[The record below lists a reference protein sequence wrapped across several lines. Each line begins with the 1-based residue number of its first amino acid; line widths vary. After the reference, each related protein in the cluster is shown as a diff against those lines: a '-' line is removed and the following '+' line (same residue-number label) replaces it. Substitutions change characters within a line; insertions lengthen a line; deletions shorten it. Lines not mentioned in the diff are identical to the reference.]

1 MAQVHASAVV
11 DPAACLAADV
21 QAGPHVVIEAD
32 VVVGPGT
39 VLLPGTVLSSGS
51 RVGARCR
58 LGPYATVGGLPMDR
72 DFAGEV
78 SFAVLEDE
86 VELRDFASVH
96 RATGVGADTRIG
108 AGSLVMSYAHV
119 THNVQVGRGAVL
131 TNLVQLGGHVRIG
144 ERAVLGAGVMVHQFV
159 RIGAYAMVAAAS
171 GVSRD
176 ILPYALAR
184 GNFAEHY
191 RVNAV
196 GLRRNGIEGERYRAI
211 EQALRALRRHDERA
225 FAQLAADWPEVE
237 TMRSFRDASGRGL
250 ARFRGG
256 S

>member
-1 MAQVHASAVV
+1 MAQVHATAVV
-11 DPAACLAADV
+11 DPAARLASDV
-21 QAGPHVVIEAD
+21 QVGPHAVIEAD

-72 DFAGEV
+72 DFAGED
-78 SFAVLEDE
+78 SFVVLEDE
-86 VELRDFASVH
+86 VELRDFVSVH
-96 RATGVGADTRIG
+96 RATGAGSETRIG
-108 AGSLVMSYAHV
+108 AGALVMSYAHV
-119 THNVQVGRGAVL
+119 THNVQIGRGAVL
-131 TNLVQLGGHVRIG
+131 TNLVQLGGHVRID
-144 ERAVLGAGVMVHQFV
+144 ERAVLGAGVMVHQFA
-159 RIGAYAMVAAAS
+159 RIGAYAMVAATS

-196 GLRRNGIEGERYRAI
+196 GLRRNGIEGERYRAV
-211 EQALRALRRHDERA
+211 ERALRALRRKDERA
-225 FAQLAADWPEVE
+225 FVQLAADWPEVE
-237 TMRSFRDASGRGL
+237 AMRSFRDASRRGL

-256 S
+256 P

>member
-11 DPAACLAADV
+11 DRSARLAADV
-21 QAGPHVVIEAD
+21 QVGPHAVIEAD

-86 VELRDFASVH
+86 VELRDFSSVH
-96 RATGVGADTRIG
+96 RATGAGAETRIG

-131 TNLVQLGGHVRIG
+131 TNLVQLGGHVRVG
-144 ERAVLGAGVMVHQFV
+144 DRAVLGAGTMVHQFAQV
-159 RIGAYAMVAAAS
+159 GAYAMVGGMS
-171 GVSRD
+171 GVNRD
-176 ILPYALAR
+176 VLPYALAR

-196 GLRRNGIEGERYRAI
+196 GLRRNGIEGERYHAI
-211 EQALRALRRHDERA
+211 EQALRALRRGDDER
-225 FAQLAADWPEVE
+225 FVQLAADWPEVDL
-237 TMRSFRDASGRGL
+237 MRTFRDASRRGL

>member
-1 MAQVHASAVV
+1 MAQVHATAVV
-11 DPAACLAADV
+11 DPAARLASDV
-21 QAGPHVVIEAD
+21 QVGPHVVIEAD
-32 VVVGPGT
+32 VEVGAGT

-51 RVGARCR
+51 RLGARCR

-72 DFAGEV
+72 DFAGET

-86 VELRDFASVH
+86 VELRDFVSVH
-96 RATGVGADTRIG
+96 RATGEGSETRLG
-108 AGSLVMSYAHV
+108 AGTLVMSYAHV
-119 THNVQVGRGAVL
+119 THNVLVGRGAVL
-131 TNLVQLGGHVRIG
+131 TNLVQLGGHARVG
-144 ERAVLGAGVMVHQFV
+144 ERAVLGAGVMVHQFA
-159 RIGAYAMVAAAS
+159 RIGAYAMVAATS

-191 RVNAV
+191 RLNAV
-196 GLRRNGIEGERYRAI
+196 GLRRNGIEGERYRAL
-211 EQALRALRRHDERA
+211 EQALHALRRKDDATFVR
-225 FAQLAADWPEVE
+225 LAAAWPEVE
-237 TMRSFRDASGRGL
+237 TMRSFRDDSRRGL

>member
-11 DPAACLAADV
+11 DPAARLATGV
-21 QAGPHVVIEAD
+21 QVGPHVVIEAD

-39 VLLPGTVLSSGS
+39 VLLPGTVLASGS

-72 DFAGEV
+72 DFAGET
-78 SFAVLEDE
+78 SFVVLEDE
-86 VELRDFASVH
+86 VELRDFVSVH
-96 RATGVGADTRIG
+96 RATGEGAETRIG

-119 THNVQVGRGAVL
+119 THNVRLGRGVVL

-144 ERAVLGAGVMVHQFV
+144 DHAVLGAGAMVHQFV
-159 RIGAYAMVAAAS
+159 GIGAYAMVAATS
-171 GVSRD
+171 GVNRD
-176 ILPYALAR
+176 IVPYALAR

-196 GLRRNGIEGERYRAI
+196 GLRRHGIAGERYRAI
-211 EQALRALRRHDERA
+211 EGALRALRRHDDDA
-225 FAQLAADWPEVE
+225 FVRLAAEWAEVE
-237 TMRSFRDASGRGL
+237 SIRSFRDASRRGL

>member
-11 DPAACLAADV
+11 DPAARLASDV
-21 QAGPHVVIEAD
+21 QVGAHVVIEAD

-72 DFAGEV
+72 DFEGEV
-78 SFAVLEDE
+78 SFVVLEDE
-86 VELRDFASVH
+86 VELRDFVSVH
-96 RATGVGADTRIG
+96 RATGERSETRIG
-108 AGSLVMSYAHV
+108 AGTLVMSYAHV
-119 THNVQVGRGAVL
+119 THNVQVGRDVVL

-144 ERAVLGAGVMVHQFV
+144 ERAVLGAGVMVHQFA
-159 RIGAYAMVAAAS
+159 RIGAYAMVAGTS
-171 GVSRD
+171 GVNRD

-191 RVNAV
+191 RLNAV
-196 GLRRNGIEGERYRAI
+196 GLRRNGIEGERYRAL
-211 EQALRALRRHDERA
+211 ERALRALRRKDDRTFIE
-225 FAQLAADWPEVE
+225 LAADWPEVE
-237 TMRSFRDASGRGL
+237 IMRSFRDETRRGL